1 MTPTAIVGGN
11 LPRSPLPYS
20 PAIRVGP
27 WVFVSGQSST
37 DDEGKIVAGSFAEE
51 FERSL
56 KNLERVLTAAGL
68 TLKEIVQVRSYLGR
82 QADLTEYNELYRKW
96 FSEPFPART
105 TLVGCLGDILRFEID
120 VVAFDANAS

>member
-1 MTPTAIVGGN
+1 MTPNAIVGGN

-27 WVFVSGQSST
+27 WVFVSGQAAT

-51 FERSL
+51 FERSI

-68 TLKEIVQVRSYLGR
+68 TLKDVVQVRSYVGL
-82 QADLTEYNELYRKW
+82 QADLVEYNELYRKW
-96 FSEPFPART
+96 FRTPFPART
-105 TLVGCLGDILRFEID
+105 TLIGCLGDILRFEID

>member
-1 MTPTAIVGGN
+1 MISTAIAGGN
-11 LPRSPLPYS
+11 LAKSPLPYS
-20 PAIRVGP
+20 PAMRVGP
-27 WVFVSGQSST
+27 WVFVSGQAST
-37 DDEGKIVAGSFAEE
+37 DDEGKIVTGSFAEE

-56 KNLERVLTAAGL
+56 KNLERLLTAAGL
-68 TLKEIVQVRSYLGR
+68 TLKEIVQVRSYVGR

-105 TLVGCLGDILRFEID
+105 TLIGCLGDILRFEID